1 MMNVLMINI
10 PAEGHVNPTLG
21 VVKALID
28 RGDSVHYVTTE
39 EFKERIEG
47 LGANVYLHPNHLKG
61 LTPQKVTSIH
71 EFMQIQLKLSYDI
84 LAVVQEL
91 ADSIPFDYVYHD
103 TFGAGLLVK
112 DYLNIPSISS
122 SSSFAI
128 PQEQFLKMLES
139 GRGLPL
145 NPSPE
150 IEKENS
156 TITERIQ
163 ERFGVKVKHH
173 FQFMMNTSDLNI
185 IYTSREFQ
193 PGGEYMDDSYVFI
206 GPSITKRVQ
215 THDFP
220 LEELKDQKVLYIS
233 MGTILQGF
241 ESFFQTCVEAFR
253 NFEGKVIFSV
263 GMATDLAKLQ
273 PLPENFI
280 VRRYLPQLEVLNHT
294 DVFITHGGMNST
306 SEALYYEVPLV
317 VIPQTSDQPMI
328 ANRLEELQAGFRIDP
343 HEVSIEKLQESVQ
356 EVLSN
361 PAYRE
366 NAKKLSNSFK
376 KAGGAKEALTAID
389 EYLKKVSSGI
399 F

>member
-1 MMNVLMINI
+1 MNVLMINF

-21 VVKALID
+21 IVKALID

-61 LTPQKVTSIH
+61 FTPQKVTSIH
-71 EFMQIQLKLSYDI
+71 DFIQVQLKLSYDI
-84 LAVVQEL
+84 LAVVEEL
-91 ADSIPFDYVYHD
+91 ANSISFDYVYHD
-103 TFGAGLLVK
+103 TFGAGLLIK
-112 DYLNIPSISS
+112 DYLNLPSISS

-128 PQEQFLKMLES
+128 PQEQFLKVLEKS
-139 GRGLPL
+139 GRGLPQ

-156 TITERIQ
+156 TLKGAIQ
-163 ERFGVKVKHH
+163 ERFGVKVKHPL
-173 FQFMMNTSDLNI
+173 QSMMNTSDLNI
-185 IYTSREFQ
+185 VYTSREFQ

-215 THDFP
+215 TYDFP
-220 LEELKDQKVLYIS
+220 LDELKDHKVLYIS

-241 ESFFQTCVEAFR
+241 ESFFQTCVEAFKD
-253 NFEGKVIFSV
+253 FEGKVIFSV
-263 GMATDLAKLQ
+263 GMTTDLAKLQ
-273 PLPENFI
+273 NLPENFI
-280 VRRYLPQLEVLNHT
+280 VRRYLPQLEVLKHT

-328 ANRLEELQAGFRIDP
+328 ANQLEELQAGFRIDP
-343 HEVSIEKLQESVQ
+343 HEISIEKLQEAVQ
-356 EVLSN
+356 QVLSN
-361 PAYRE
+361 LAYRE
-366 NAKKLSNSFK
+366 NVKKLSKSFK
-376 KAGGAKEALTAID
+376 NAGGAKEALTAID
-389 EYLKKVSSGI
+389 EYLKKVSSGS